1 MNRNFNIVEILESV
15 DSIVSDNRH
24 TKYNKKRIIDRY
36 RKFTDKKIDMKF
48 FKDTEKI
55 ILAAEK
61 SLKDN
66 KANKPDNKIILENVV
81 KEDSQGSN
89 YEKPLILNNE
99 YIENKSESL
108 LEEKNVILES
118 ENLKQKE
125 AIKDLNILLDSFR
138 EKKRYS
144 ELDEKIK
151 LYQDDNALLRKK
163 IFEISDKEASL
174 RLQLSDKD
182 QNESIDKK
190 NKVLATK
197 SPAENENIQN
207 LNKAILSLNSVI
219 STLIEKNH
227 NLENEVLLLKQNKTS
242 YDQNIDQKIQFY
254 REENAKI
261 IIDKSNI
268 QRKLE
273 NTKHQLELN
282 EKNKKE
288 LRVALDNL
296 NQILATSNVE
306 SSTFIN
312 KTEEQT
318 TNISPIVDR
327 DKKED

>member
-1 MNRNFNIVEILESV
+1 M
-15 DSIVSDNRH
+15 
-24 TKYNKKRIIDRY
+24 
-36 RKFTDKKIDMKF
+36 
-48 FKDTEKI
+48 
-55 ILAAEK
+55 
-61 SLKDN
+61 
-66 KANKPDNKIILENVV
+66 
-81 KEDSQGSN
+81 
-89 YEKPLILNNE
+89 NNE

-163 IFEISDKEASL
+163 IFELSDKEASL

-261 IIDKSNI
+261 IIDKSDI
-268 QRKLE
+268 QKKLE
-273 NTKHQLELN
+273 ITKTQLLVN
-282 EKNKKE
+282 EQNKTK
-288 LRVALDNL
+288 LKLALENL
-296 NQILATSNVE
+296 NQILSSSNVDTR
-306 SSTFIN
+306 TFGNIN
-312 KTEEQT
+312 EIFENKNKEE
-318 TNISPIVDR
+318 
-327 DKKED
+327 K